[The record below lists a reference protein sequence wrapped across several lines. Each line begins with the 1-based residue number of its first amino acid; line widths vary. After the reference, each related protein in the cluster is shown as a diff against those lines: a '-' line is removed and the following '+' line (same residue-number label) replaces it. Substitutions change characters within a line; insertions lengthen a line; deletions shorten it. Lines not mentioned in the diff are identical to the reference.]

1 MKKILPTL
9 IVTAATALL
18 SLGAIAGDPLG
29 AALTAAGTEA
39 AKSAAT
45 AKATEAG
52 KIPATYL
59 PTLPATK

>member
-9 IVTAATALL
+9 IVT
-18 SLGAIAGDPLG
+18 
-29 AALTAAGTEA
+29 
-39 AKSAAT
+39 AAT

-59 PTLPATK
+59 PLLPATK